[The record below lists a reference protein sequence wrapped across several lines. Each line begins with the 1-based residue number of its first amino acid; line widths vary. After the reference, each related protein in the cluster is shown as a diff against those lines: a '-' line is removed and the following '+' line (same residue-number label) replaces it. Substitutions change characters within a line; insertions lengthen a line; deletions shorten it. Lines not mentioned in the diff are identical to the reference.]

1 MAVDMFLNLERVNG
15 KSKDKTRSA
24 LPRYNPRKMAILSSL
39 AMLSFSI
46 STLGKDNDG
55 QILPFVPITVS
66 TVPANGD
73 VNPYGVAFVPNGFLP
88 GGLLNPGDI
97 LVSNFNNNQNLQGTG
112 TTIVKISPNGQQSL
126 FFKGN
131 PPLGLTTALV
141 ALKRGFVVV
150 GNLPTADGT
159 AATARPG
166 SLLFVDKSGNLVG
179 TYSDPTLNLLNGP
192 WDMTVKDDGDRAIL
206 FVSNVLI
213 GTVTRLELVV
223 GPASVAVIRATEIAS
238 GYSHRGDPAALEVG
252 PAGLAYDAKRDVLFV
267 ASSLDNEVF
276 AVPNAARLNES
287 RGPGTVIY
295 QDNVHLHG
303 ALAMVLAPNG
313 HLLVSNNDVVNA
325 DANQPSEI
333 VEFTTTDQ
341 FIGQLSVDPN
351 LGGSFGLNLSPF
363 EDDVLRFAAVDD
375 NTSTITIWKLNT
387 EETSHMDNE

>member
-1 MAVDMFLNLERVNG
+1 
-15 KSKDKTRSA
+15 
-24 LPRYNPRKMAILSSL
+24 MAILSSL

-55 QILPFVPITVS
+55 QILPFVPLTVS

-112 TTIVKISPNGQQSL
+112 TTIVKISPSGQQSL

-159 AATARPG
+159 AATAKPG
-166 SLLFVDKSGNLVG
+166 SLLFIDKSGNLVG
-179 TYSDPTLNLLNGP
+179 TYSDPTLNLLSGP
-192 WDMTVKDDGDRAIL
+192 WDMTVKDDGDRAIF

-213 GTVTRLELVV
+213 GTVTRLELLV
-223 GPASVAVIRATEIAS
+223 GPASIAVTRATEIAS

-276 AVPNAARLNES
+276 AVSNAARLNQS
-287 RGPGTVIY
+287 QGPGTVVY

-325 DANQPSEI
+325 DPINQAKS
-333 VEFTTTDQ
+333 
-341 FIGQLSVDPN
+341 
-351 LGGSFGLNLSPF
+351 LN
-363 EDDVLRFAAVDD
+363 
-375 NTSTITIWKLNT
+375 
-387 EETSHMDNE
+387 